1 MHAQLN
7 SELTLLFNH
16 KYMKRTLIAYQK
28 KLFLPFYLLLFF
40 SSCEKDLLEF
50 NPTESISDEFAIV
63 DGKSA
68 ETALLGV
75 YNKLQSSSYYGGD
88 GYQAAVY
95 LSGGDLLWVGT
106 LNYYATFINHTYRA
120 DNRVINDA
128 WYAIF
133 RAVNGANH
141 IIAKVPSL
149 TNNITEQQ
157 KNQLVG
163 EAYFLRALAYFDL
176 ARAWG
181 NVPLVLQP
189 TNTISDANGI
199 KQSPQEAVYDQ
210 VLADLNAA
218 ESLLGDPINRNR
230 ATKNTVFALKAR
242 LYLYRKQWDAAANY
256 ASRIISQSNQYS
268 LIDWQT
274 FINTKNSNESIFE
287 LAFST
292 LNTSAHFNSWSS
304 VNYRNQ
310 FAPNRTLYDLTQ
322 SPNTGGDRKQL
333 IRDNSSTAIPN
344 YFVQNLYWR
353 TTNDNPTYILRL
365 AEQYLIRAEARTQR
379 NDLSGALQD
388 LNAIRGRAKI
398 ALLESNNQATLLQA
412 IEDERRVEFALE
424 PHRWFDLVRTEKAS
438 KLIGAEEHNKWI
450 FPIPYNDIAADPDL
464 VQNPGY

>member
-1 MHAQLN
+1 MNASSLAHKKIF
-7 SELTLLFNH
+7 LLAFS
-16 KYMKRTLIAYQK
+16 
-28 KLFLPFYLLLFF
+28 LFF
-40 SSCEKDLLEF
+40 LLTSCEKDLLDF

-63 DGKSA
+63 DGQSA

-88 GYQAAVY
+88 GYQAAAY

-133 RAVNGANH
+133 RTVNGANH

-149 TNNITEQQ
+149 ANNITEQQ
-157 KNQLVG
+157 KNQFVG

-181 NVPLVLQP
+181 NVPIVLQP

-218 ESLLGDPINRNR
+218 ENLLGDPIHRNR

-242 LYLYRKQWDAAANY
+242 LYLYRKQWEAAADY
-256 ASRIISQSNQYS
+256 ASRIISQANHYS

-292 LNTSAHFNSWSS
+292 LNTSAHFNAWSS

-322 SPNTGGDRKQL
+322 SPSTGGDRKLL

-365 AEQYLIRAEARTQR
+365 AEQYLIRAEARAQL
-379 NDLSGALQD
+379 NDLNGSLQD
-388 LNAIRGRAKI
+388 LNAIRSRAQI
-398 ALLESNNQATLLQA
+398 TLFADNSQTALLQA

-438 KLIGAEEHNKWI
+438 KLSGADDHNKWV

>member
-1 MHAQLN
+1 MRH
-7 SELTLLFNH
+7 SSFT
-16 KYMKRTLIAYQK
+16 YK
-28 KLFLPFYLLLFF
+28 KLLFLPLSLVLLLT
-40 SSCEKDLLEF
+40 SCEKDLLEF
-50 NPTESISDEFAIV
+50 EPTESISDEFAIV

-68 ETALLGV
+68 ETAILGV

-149 TNNITEQQ
+149 STDITEQQ

-181 NVPLVLQP
+181 NVPIVLQP
-189 TNTISDANGI
+189 TNTVSDANGI
-199 KQSPQEAVYDQ
+199 KQSPQAAVYDQ
-210 VLADLNAA
+210 VLADLDAA
-218 ESLLGDPINRNR
+218 EALLGEPINRNR
-230 ATKNTVFALKAR
+230 ATKNTVFALKSR
-242 LYLYRKQWDAAANY
+242 LHLYRKEWEAAADY
-256 ASRIISQSNQYS
+256 ASRIIGQANHYA

-292 LNTSAHFNSWSS
+292 LNTSAHFGSWSS
-304 VNYRNQ
+304 TSYRNQ

-322 SPNTGGDRKQL
+322 SPGTGGDRRLL

-353 TTNDNPTYILRL
+353 STNDNQTYILRL
-365 AEQYLIRAEARTQR
+365 AEQYLIRAEARAKL
-379 NDLSGALQD
+379 NDLNGALQD
-388 LNAIRGRAKI
+388 LNAIKNRARI
-398 ALLESNNQATLLQA
+398 TPFVSDDQAAILQA

-438 KLIGAEEHNKWI
+438 KLTGADDRNKWI

-464 VQNPGY
+464 VQNPSY

>member
-1 MHAQLN
+1 MNLFLYKRTKTFLFAL
-7 SELTLLFNH
+7 SITLLFTH
-16 KYMKRTLIAYQK
+16 
-28 KLFLPFYLLLFF
+28 
-40 SSCEKDLLEF
+40 CEKDLLDF

-88 GYQAAVY
+88 GYQAAAY

-120 DNRVINDA
+120 DNRVITDA

-149 TNNITEQQ
+149 STGITEQQ
-157 KNQLVG
+157 KKQLVG

-181 NVPLVLQP
+181 NVPIVLQP
-189 TNTISDANGI
+189 TNTVNDANGI
-199 KQSPQEAVYDQ
+199 RQSTQGLVYDQ

-218 ESLLGDPINRNR
+218 EALLDESINRNR
-230 ATKNTVFALKAR
+230 ATKNTVYALKAR
-242 LYLYRKQWDAAANY
+242 LHLYRKQWQEAEDF
-256 ASRIISQSNQYS
+256 ASRIINQSNQYN

-292 LNTSAHFNSWSS
+292 LNTSAHFGSWSS
-304 VNYRNQ
+304 ISYRNQ
-310 FAPNRTLYDLTQ
+310 FAPNRALYELTQ
-322 SPNTGGDRKQL
+322 SAQTGGERKLL
-333 IRDNSSTAIPN
+333 ISDNSSTAIPN
-344 YFVQNLYWR
+344 YFVQHLYWR
-353 TTNDNPTYILRL
+353 TTNDNPTYILRV
-365 AEQYLIRAEARTQR
+365 AEQYLIRAEARAQLNKL
-379 NDLSGALQD
+379 NDAIAD
-388 LNAIRGRAKI
+388 LNAVRTRAKT
-398 ALLESNNQATLLQA
+398 ALFQSNSQEAILRA

-424 PHRWFDLVRTEKAS
+424 PHRWFDLIRTERAS
-438 KLIGAEEHNKWI
+438 TLAGATDHSKWI